1 MFEGEQIMTWF
12 SVLGE
17 LFFSCC
23 FFFKGNNSIF
33 SPKNVKTILSQ
44 IMTRF
49 TSHACHAFL
58 SDGDTLPL
66 SQPQSA
72 HGTLVGGSSCP
83 GTPEMRRR
91 QEEVLRRLASQVPT
105 NTNIISLPFNLIF
118 YRCIISV
125 SQGSLLFITYT
136 IIQGIISSE
145 M

>member
-1 MFEGEQIMTWF
+1 MTGF
-12 SVLGE
+12 SFLAE
-17 LFFSCC
+17 LFFI
-23 FFFKGNNSIF
+23 FFLKITNIF

-58 SDGDTLPL
+58 SDGDTMPL

-105 NTNIISLPFNLIF
+105 HTNIINHISSLPFNL
-118 YRCIISV
+118 
-125 SQGSLLFITYT
+125 LLFSPLLLMYYLCLS
-136 IIQGIISSE
+136 ISSFVSSFY
-145 M
+145 